1 MLARWR
7 AYQALGKR
15 IWIYRRTLHSRFVF
29 YLVSLFGVLTSAVLV
44 LLLLSGF
51 LNPLDHEL
59 EKFMDYELQN
69 RRQSL
74 ERQMDTLAAHG
85 VNFSKQLSETILWT
99 LQQQGTTLEQL
110 NGHPKLL
117 QNIQHNAYHVVYDTM
132 EKASCSGAFYL
143 LNASVDPKEKTAAHH
158 NTYNLSLIHI

>member
-15 IWIYRRTLHSRFVF
+15 IWIYRRTLHSHFVF

-85 VNFSKQLSETILWT
+85 VNFPNSLVRPFF
-99 LQQQGTTLEQL
+99 
-110 NGHPKLL
+110 GH
-117 QNIQHNAYHVVYDTM
+117 
-132 EKASCSGAFYL
+132 CSSRA
-143 LNASVDPKEKTAAHH
+143 PP
-158 NTYNLSLIHI
+158 